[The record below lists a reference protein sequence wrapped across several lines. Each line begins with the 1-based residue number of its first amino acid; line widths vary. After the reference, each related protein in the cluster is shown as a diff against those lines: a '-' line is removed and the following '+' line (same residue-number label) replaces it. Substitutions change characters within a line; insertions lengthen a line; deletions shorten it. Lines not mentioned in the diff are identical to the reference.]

1 MGVKDMAIITRRSF
15 LATTAAG
22 AATATFTSQPLFA
35 QEADVV
41 FGAVLPLTGASASI
55 GEDQRRGVELAVE
68 KINADGGVLGKPL
81 NVVIEDSAGNAQGAL
96 NAAKKL
102 VSVDGAKVV
111 LGEYSSGI
119 TVPLREALAHE
130 GVVHV
135 NVGSSSVS
143 LRQKGGGTAFSV
155 IGLDDLMARFVA
167 KALHD
172 KGLSKA
178 AVVLP
183 NNSYGESLNGQFA
196 TAFKEAG
203 GAVVQTLLY
212 TEGQS
217 SYRRELQQVARF
229 QPDVYLYSAYGQ
241 EAAIINREAFELGQK
256 KTPWYGIYL
265 TMCISDSLKETVE
278 GQFGAEVNF
287 IGKDSAWYQEAYT
300 KKYGESFRSAFNGY
314 LYDGVAMAAAAI
326 NKANSTDPDAM
337 LQAARS
343 LEFHGATG
351 LIKLDGDN
359 ERAVQDYLNVIV
371 KDGAVVP
378 VPV

>member
-1 MGVKDMAIITRRSF
+1 MAIITRRSF

-22 AATATFTSQPLFA
+22 AAAATFMPRALLA
-35 QEADVV
+35 QEAGVV

-68 KINADGGVLGKPL
+68 KVNADGGVLGKPL
-81 NVVIEDSAGNAQGAL
+81 KVVIEDSASNAQTAL

-111 LGEYSSGI
+111 MGEYSSGV
-119 TVPLREALAHE
+119 TVPLREALARE

-135 NVGSSSVS
+135 NVGSSSVA
-143 LRQKGGGTAFSV
+143 LRQKGGGKAFSV
-155 IGLDDLMARFVA
+155 IGLDDLMARFAA
-167 KALHD
+167 KALRD

-178 AVVLP
+178 AVILP
-183 NNSYGESLNGQFA
+183 NNSYGESLSGEFSK
-196 TAFKEAG
+196 AFKDAG
-203 GAVVQTLLY
+203 GEIVQTLLY

-229 QPDVYLYSAYGQ
+229 EPDVYLYSAYGQ

-256 KTPWYGIYL
+256 KAPWYGIYL
-265 TMCISDSLKETVE
+265 TMCISDALKETVE

-287 IGKDSAWYQEAYT
+287 IGPDSAWYQEAYK
-300 KKYGESFRSAFNGY
+300 KKYGEDFRSAFNGY

-326 NKANSTDPDAM
+326 NKANSTDPDAV

-343 LEFHGATG
+343 LEFAGATG

-359 ERAVQDYLNVIV
+359 ERAVQDYLNAIV
-371 KDGAVVP
+371 KDGAVVAL
-378 VPV
+378 